1 MLFNNLPQD
10 TGISIE
16 NNFEK
21 HEVIQKIIQFIPI
34 QLIKFQINQNQIDQ
48 SDIEGSYNNQLSMYL
63 NACITNEA
71 FQFQHEFKRSNR
83 RRPDIGVAIKT
94 QILLSNYESV
104 FDIECKRLNT
114 SMQPHHVKRYVSGE
128 TRETGGIE
136 RFKRNLHGTNLENS
150 AMIGYIEN
158 KTTNFWFEKINSW
171 IENKINEDNE
181 FWKDTELIKNINQNY
196 YSTHKRINAI
206 TNSINIFHFFIM
218 LPN

>member
-34 QLIKFQINQNQIDQ
+34 QLTNFQINQNNIDQ
-48 SDIEGSYNNQLSMYL
+48 NNIEGSYNNQLSLYL

-71 FQFQHEFKRSNR
+71 FQFQHEFIRSNR

-94 QILLSNYESV
+94 QILMSNYESV

-114 SMQPHHVKRYVSGE
+114 LMQPHHVKQYVSG
-128 TRETGGIE
+128 ETGGIE
-136 RFKRNLHGTNLENS
+136 RFKRNLHGTNLEYS
-150 AMIGYIEN
+150 TMIGYIEN
-158 KTTNFWFEKINSW
+158 KTIDFWFKKINSW
-171 IENKINEDNE
+171 IKNKINDNYE
-181 FWKDTELIKNINQNY
+181 FWTDTELLNKRKQNCY
-196 YSTHKRINAI
+196 FSVHKRINSVSEKI
-206 TNSINIFHFFIM
+206 TLFHLFVVV
-218 LPN
+218 